1 MMTRAVLLLALV
13 ASVTSAQDPASASR
27 RVTPAALAAS
37 RSAADLVI
45 LHVGSPA
52 QFAAGHIPGAR
63 PVSLADIGTTREES
77 PLFLEVPTT
86 ERLTAWAREVGLTD
100 ASRIV
105 IVPATDT
112 LQSSTR
118 VLFTL
123 EVMGFGDRVALLDGG
138 IAAWRAAGF
147 PVDTGAASPITAT
160 AGPLTVRRDS
170 TRIAAITDVDAA
182 VEDPRIAIVD
192 ARLPSF
198 YAGQGGGYPRPG
210 HIPTAVNLPL
220 TEVASAGTMLEP
232 DALRAKFLAAGIR
245 DGDRIIVYCH
255 IGQQASLV
263 WFAAREAGFDAR
275 IFDGSFQQ
283 WSGSDRPVIAPAGR

>member
-1 MMTRAVLLLALV
+1 MITRAALLLALIAPV
-13 ASVTSAQDPASASR
+13 MRAQDLASASR
-27 RVTPAALAAS
+27 RVTPAALAAT

-45 LHVGSPA
+45 LQVGSPA

-63 PVSLADIGTTREES
+63 AVTLTDIGTTRDES
-77 PLFLEVPTT
+77 PLFLEVPST
-86 ERLTAWAREVGLTD
+86 ERLTAWARQVGITD

-112 LQSSTR
+112 LQMSTR

-123 EVMGFGDRVALLDGG
+123 EVMGFGGRVALLDGG
-138 IAAWRAAGF
+138 LAGWRAAGF
-147 PVDTGAASPITAT
+147 AVDTAAALPLTPSTA
-160 AGPLTVRRDS
+160 PLTVQRDS
-170 TRIAAITDVDAA
+170 TRIAVITDVDAA
-182 VEDPRIAIVD
+182 VEDPRVAIVD

-210 HIPTAVNLPL
+210 HIPTAVNIPL
-220 TEVASAGTMLEP
+220 SEVAAAGTMLAPAE
-232 DALRAKFLAAGIR
+232 LRALFLAAGIR
-245 DGDRIIVYCH
+245 ETDRVIVYCH

-275 IFDGSFQQ
+275 VFDGSFQQ
-283 WSGSDRPVIAPAGR
+283 WSGSDRPLIAPAGR